1 MTINPH
7 FNSTGSC
14 LFFSPCSSSAS
25 FHTVLASPG
34 LSFLH
39 LSSSSSLPSERCF
52 LTVSLSRLVMSACAS
67 VVLNSFCIH
76 THLCFKSPL
85 PDIFSLPRFLSA
97 VHGVQRC
104 CRCKEI
110 LAIICC
116 PHSVKLLSVAAGSRA
131 AQGAVCGVF
140 RGRHKTTEVQTPSL
154 LPCSFLFT
162 CTVWS
167 PLDDLQRLEAAARR
181 FPGRSFH
188 PAQCPV
194 LIYVSPTPS

>member
-25 FHTVLASPG
+25 FHTFLASPR

-97 VHGVQRC
+97 VHGVLRC

-131 AQGAVCGVF
+131 ARGQAVGSFEGDTRQQKYKPPHLFPVASCIPAQSGCLSMTF
-140 RGRHKTTEVQTPSL
+140 RGWKRQPDA
-154 LPCSFLFT
+154 
-162 CTVWS
+162 S
-167 PLDDLQRLEAAARR
+167 PDAHSIQLN
-181 FPGRSFH
+181 
-188 PAQCPV
+188 V
-194 LIYVSPTPS
+194 LC